1 MRNEEDAFINATYRH
16 LNNRHNN
23 IYQFVI
29 KYSDYINAAHDY
41 GTGHIL
47 SMTEVHT
54 LTYIED
60 NPGTTVT
67 ELAQHWSKTKSALSQ
82 TVSKLVDKGLVYRH
96 KTETNAKTVLLYVTE
111 EGLKLSKAHK
121 LYDTI
126 TISKTLED
134 LSKYCTAE
142 EIDAFY
148 KVIGIFAKLL

>member
-1 MRNEEDAFINATYRH
+1 MINEEDAFINATYHH
-16 LNNRHNN
+16 LNSRHNN
-23 IYQFVI
+23 IYQFVM
-29 KYSDYINAAHDY
+29 KYNDYIISQHDY
-41 GTGHIL
+41 GTGIYV
-47 SMTEVHT
+47 SMTEAHT

-60 NPGTTVT
+60 NPGTTIT

-111 EGLKLSKAHK
+111 DGRKLSKEHK

-134 LSKYCTAE
+134 ISKHCTAE